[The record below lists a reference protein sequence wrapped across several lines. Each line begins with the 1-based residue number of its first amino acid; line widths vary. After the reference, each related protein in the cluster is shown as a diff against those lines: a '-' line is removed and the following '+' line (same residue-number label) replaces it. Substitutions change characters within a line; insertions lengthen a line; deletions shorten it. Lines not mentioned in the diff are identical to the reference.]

1 MKVNVE
7 RDIDVERLL
16 VNFSEK
22 SKCSSVGMTGYD
34 VIVIKQMQRYGVVM
48 KKIKERKKKFI
59 RRCKNGTVFYI
70 DTYGDRW
77 SNCEPFKVLFVK
89 HNQYLIDRNGC
100 FLKIS
105 SMNEKGYEFSVY
117 LFEDLKK
124 RNKRYYWCRNLW
136 CYKECYCLSSRNV
149 RGDESN

>member
-1 MKVNVE
+1 
-7 RDIDVERLL
+7 
-16 VNFSEK
+16 
-22 SKCSSVGMTGYD
+22 
-34 VIVIKQMQRYGVVM
+34 M

-89 HNQYLIDRNGC
+89 HNQYLMDRNGC

-105 SMNEKGYEFSVY
+105 SMNEKGYEFSAY

-124 RNKRYYWCRNLW
+124 SGYTDRFKLEQEIISTYNELLR
-136 CYKECYCLSSRNV
+136 
-149 RGDESN
+149 